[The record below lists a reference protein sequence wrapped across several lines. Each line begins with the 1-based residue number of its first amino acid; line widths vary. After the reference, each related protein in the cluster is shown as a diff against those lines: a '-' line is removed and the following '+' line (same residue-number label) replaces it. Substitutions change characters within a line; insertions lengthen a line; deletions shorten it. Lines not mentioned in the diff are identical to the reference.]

1 MTFELKSLEFRRER
15 ETAWRELEE
24 LLARV
29 DRKGLGGLSADQ
41 LYRLP
46 TLYRGVVSS
55 LSVARSISLDR
66 ALQEYLENLAAR
78 AYVYVYG
85 AKRGYWR
92 AVVDFFARRFPG
104 LVWALRRQVAVSV
117 LLLVLGV
124 LTGYHLTGTD
134 PDRYFAFMPEEMA
147 AGREPSSSR
156 EELLEVLRG
165 GPPEERAGVSG
176 LTWFAGQLFTHN
188 ARIGMLCFAL
198 GFAAGVPVALLLF
211 GNGVLL
217 GAFAAIHHR
226 QDLAFEMWGWLLPH
240 GVTEL
245 LAVCLCGAAGLAV
258 GQAVAFPG
266 RARRMDAL
274 AAAGRRAAAVVLG
287 TLVMFFLAGLIE
299 GYFRQLV
306 LGDLPRYALAT
317 ATAVLWV
324 GYFGVLGR
332 RVVGQARVLAGR
344 QEVRDVDGPA
354 AADPRAGLVATGLP
368 AFLRGRDSAAE
379 AAAVERLSAE
389 GTGP

>member
-15 ETAWRELEE
+15 EAAWRELEE
-24 LLARV
+24 LLTVA

-46 TLYRGVVSS
+46 TLYRGIVSS

-85 AKRGYWR
+85 SKRGYWR
-92 AVVDFFARRFPG
+92 AVVDFFSRRFPG

-117 LLLVLGV
+117 LLLVLGA
-124 LTGYHLTGTD
+124 LTGYHLTGLD

-147 AGREPSSSR
+147 AGREPASSR
-156 EELLEVLRG
+156 QELLEALRDDG
-165 GPPEERAGVSG
+165 RQEEDENAG
-176 LTWFAGQLFTHN
+176 LTFFAGYLFTHN
-188 ARIGMLCFAL
+188 ARVGMLCFAF

-226 QDLAFEMWGWLLPH
+226 QDLALELWGWLLPH
-240 GVTEL
+240 GITEL

-258 GQAVAFPG
+258 GQALVFPG
-266 RARRMDAL
+266 RERRLDAL
-274 AAAGRRAAAVVLG
+274 SAAGRRAATVVLG
-287 TLVMFFLAGLIE
+287 TLVMFLLAGLIE

-306 LGDLPRYALAT
+306 LHDAPRYALA
-317 ATAVLWV
+317 ALTAVLWTA
-324 GYFGVLGR
+324 YFGFLGR
-332 RVVGQARVLAGR
+332 RVVAEAQGVAQEGAQGVAKGAAEPRTGAG
-344 QEVRDVDGPA
+344 EG
-354 AADPRAGLVATGLP
+354 
-368 AFLRGRDSAAE
+368 SAAE
-379 AAAVERLSAE
+379 AAAVERLVVETA
-389 GTGP
+389 GR